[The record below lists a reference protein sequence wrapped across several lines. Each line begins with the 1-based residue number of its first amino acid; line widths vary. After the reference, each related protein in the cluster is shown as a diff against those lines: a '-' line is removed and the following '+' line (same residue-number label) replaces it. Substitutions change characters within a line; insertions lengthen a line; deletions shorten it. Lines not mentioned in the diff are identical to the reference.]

1 MHPSIH
7 PSIHPCNIVYVCL
20 FKHAHVNSNMPVC
33 IFRHTRKN
41 NRSYEGAK
49 RVLTPK
55 EGSVSRMSETSAIMS
70 AGSVRVWMRA
80 HSYGN
85 MWLCLYVCTCVWIW
99 ICILDTDIRTHT
111 QIFCKHGRGAGME
124 SDGRCEAEAAGKCR
138 GVCAGCACF
147 ICMCVRSRVRVCMCA
162 CGACIWIQMDFA
174 VRVCCVRGGVLRLWS
189 LIIAFYHCRNM

>member
-7 PSIHPCNIVYVCL
+7 PSIRVILCMCVCSSMHTSIQICLCVYSDT
-20 FKHAHVNSNMPVC
+20 HA
-33 IFRHTRKN
+33 KK

-99 ICILDTDIRTHT
+99 ICVLDTDIRTHT

-138 GVCAGCACF
+138 GVCVGCACF
-147 ICMCVRSRVRVCMCA
+147 ICMCVCARARACVCACVRVVLVYGYKWILPCVCA
-162 CGACIWIQMDFA
+162 VCGGHVAF
-174 VRVCCVRGGVLRLWS
+174 VVLHHS
-189 LIIAFYHCRNM
+189 LLPLP

>member
-1 MHPSIH
+1 MHTSIQ
-7 PSIHPCNIVYVCL
+7 ICLCVYSDT
-20 FKHAHVNSNMPVC
+20 HA
-33 IFRHTRKN
+33 KK

-111 QIFCKHGRGAGME
+111 HRFFANTVGALVWNPM
-124 SDGRCEAEAAGKCR
+124 DVVKQKQQANAA
-138 GVCAGCACF
+138 VCAYAVLASFACVCACAR
-147 ICMCVRSRVRVCMCA
+147 MRAGGRA
-162 CGACIWIQMDFA
+162 CGRVVLVSGYKWILPCVCA
-174 VRVCCVRGGVLRLWS
+174 VCGGHVAFVVLHHS
-189 LIIAFYHCRNM
+189 LLPLP

>member
-7 PSIHPCNIVYVCL
+7 PSIRVILCMCVCSSMHTSIQICLCVYSDT
-20 FKHAHVNSNMPVC
+20 HA
-33 IFRHTRKN
+33 KK

-111 QIFCKHGRGAGME
+111 HRFFANTVGALVWNPM
-124 SDGRCEAEAAGKCR
+124 DVVKQKQQANAA
-138 GVCAGCACF
+138 VCAYAVLASFACVCARALARAC
-147 ICMCVRSRVRVCMCA
+147 VRVCVCA

-174 VRVCCVRGGVLRLWS
+174 VRVCCVRGACCVCGPS
-189 LIIAFYHCRNM
+189 S

>member
-1 MHPSIH
+1 MYASIH

-85 MWLCLYVCTCVWIW
+85 MWLCLYVCVCVWIW

-111 QIFCKHGRGAGME
+111 HRFFANTVGALVWNPM
-124 SDGRCEAEAAGKCR
+124 DVVKQKQQANVA
-138 GVCAGCACF
+138 VCAQAVLASFACVCARACVCAC
-147 ICMCVRSRVRVCMCA
+147 VRVVLVYGYKWILPCVCA
-162 CGACIWIQMDFA
+162 VCGGACC
-174 VRVCCVRGGVLRLWS
+174 VCGP
-189 LIIAFYHCRNM
+189 